1 MDIPKQ
7 YTAADVEGRIAQFWR
22 EHDAFSADPSR
33 GGESY
38 CVVIPPPNVT
48 NVLHIGQALNNTL
61 QDVLV
66 RRERM
71 RGRTTRWVYGTDHA
85 GIATQNVV
93 ARALA
98 DEGVARDD
106 MGREQFLERVWQWC
120 REKGGVITGQLKRLG
135 CSLDFARER
144 FTMDEGLSNAVQEV
158 FMRLF
163 EKGLIYRGHYIVNWC
178 PRCCTAL
185 SDEEAEHREHDGK
198 LWYIRYPIE
207 GADAAHPPDG
217 DHPGDEYVVVATTRP
232 ETMLGDVAVAL
243 NPDDKRLKTLQ
254 SKTVILPILNRKLRV
269 IADEFVDPKF
279 GTGIVKVTPA
289 HDPNDFMMG
298 QRHGLEPVNV
308 MTDTGRMNE
317 NAGPYAGMD
326 RFVCRSQL
334 LDELDA
340 QGLIE
345 KTEPH
350 TLSIGECYRCHT
362 VVEPRLSKQWFVRMK
377 PLAEPA
383 IKPVEEERIRFH
395 PKRWTKVY
403 LEWMN
408 NIRDWCISRQIWW
421 GHRIPIYYV
430 EGSDEPIAARSE
442 AEARQKAG
450 GRPVRQDP
458 DVLDTWF
465 SSWLWPFSTLGW
477 PDETADLRFFYP
489 TNTLVTAP
497 EIIFF
502 WVARMIMAGYE
513 FMGDLPFTDVL
524 IHGTVRDEYGR
535 KQSKSYGNGIDP
547 LDIIG
552 ELGADALRFSLVS
565 LASPGQDMPMQTGCD
580 SPPGFKRVHL
590 SDEERAQRQL
600 ETFLPGR
607 NFCNKLWN
615 AARFVL
621 QNLDGADAAHDL
633 ASAQLSYDDNLILI
647 KLNLAVA
654 QIDDAFARFRLNDVA
669 ATAYDFF
676 WHHYCD
682 RYLEYAKGPLSG
694 DSPQDKQRTQAVL
707 RFVLENTLK
716 LLHPVIPF
724 ITEEIWRLLQGSER
738 EPLMLSSWAQPY
750 KGDLHLPTGEMTD
763 ERYELVKAGRNL
775 RKEYGVAQNDL
786 RRFVIRPR
794 DKERAEYILHDQGL
808 TATMLQAST
817 LVINPGFQP
826 DHPMPSAETPM
837 GTLYLEL
844 GADAA
849 KETARLRK
857 ELEKLDE
864 MVTRLKAKLRNPTFL
879 SKAPEGVIEKER
891 EKLDQF
897 SEKADRLRRSL
908 AILEPEA

>member
-7 YTAADVEGRIAQFWR
+7 YTSADVEERIAAFWA
-22 EHDAFSADPSR
+22 EHDAFAADPAR
-33 GGESY
+33 GGQSY
-38 CVVIPPPNVT
+38 CIVIPPPNVT
-48 NVLHIGQALNNTL
+48 NVLHMGQALNNTL
-61 QDVLV
+61 QDVLI
-66 RRERM
+66 RWQRM
-71 RGRTTRWVYGTDHA
+71 RGANTRWVYGTDHA

-93 ARALA
+93 ERALA
-98 DEGVARDD
+98 DEGASRDD
-106 MGREQFLERVWQWC
+106 LGREKFLERVWQWC
-120 REKGGVITGQLKRLG
+120 NEKGGAITEQLKRLG
-135 CSLDFARER
+135 CSLDFAHER

-163 EKGLIYRGHYIVNWC
+163 AKGLIYRGNYIVNWC

-185 SDEEAEHREHDGK
+185 SDEEAEHREQDGK
-198 LWYIRYPIE
+198 LWYIRYPIHGSKE
-207 GADAAHPPDG
+207 TI
-217 DHPGDEYVVVATTRP
+217 VVATTRP

-243 NPDDKRLKTLQ
+243 NPADKRLKALQ
-254 SKTVILPILNRKLRV
+254 SKTVLLPILNRKLAV
-269 IADEFVDPKF
+269 IADDFVDPKF

-289 HDPNDFMMG
+289 HDPNDFQMG
-298 QRHGLEPVNV
+298 QRHGLEPINV
-308 MTDTGRMNE
+308 MTDTGEMNE

-334 LDELDA
+334 LDDLDA

-345 KTEPH
+345 KIERH

-383 IKPVEEERIRFH
+383 IKPVEEGTIRFH

-421 GHRIPIYYV
+421 GHRIPIYYPKD
-430 EGSDEPIAARSE
+430 SDEPIAARSE
-442 AEARQKAG
+442 AEAREKAG
-450 GRPVRQDP
+450 GAPVRQDP

-477 PDETADLRFFYP
+477 PDDTDDLRTFYP

-513 FMGDLPFTDVL
+513 FAGDLPFTDVL

-535 KQSKSYGNGIDP
+535 KQSKSYGNTIDP
-547 LDIIG
+547 LEIIA
-552 ELGADALRFSLVS
+552 ELGTDALRFSLVS

-580 SPPGFKRVHL
+580 TPPGHTPVHL
-590 SDEERAQRQL
+590 SDEERAQKRL

-615 AARFVL
+615 ASRFLL
-621 QNLDGADAAHDL
+621 QNLEGADETYDF
-633 ASAQLSYDDNLILI
+633 ASATLTADDTYILG
-647 KLNLAVA
+647 KLNETIAA
-654 QIDDAFARFRLNDVA
+654 TDDALTRFRLNDA
-669 ATAYDFF
+669 ALALHDFF

-682 RYLEYAKGPLSG
+682 RYIEYAKGPLTNG
-694 DSPQDKQRTQAVL
+694 SPDDQRRTQAVL
-707 RFVLENTLK
+707 RTVLQNTLK
-716 LLHPVIPF
+716 LLHPIIPF
-724 ITEEIWRLLQGSER
+724 ITEEIWRLLESNER
-738 EPLMLSSWAQPY
+738 APLMSSPWPRALTL
-750 KGDLHLPTGEMTD
+750 DLDEETVAHTG
-763 ERYELVKAGRNL
+763 ERYELVRAGRNL
-775 RKEYGVAQNDL
+775 RKEYNVPPSL
-786 RRFVIRPR
+786 KRRFIFQALDETRMNHIVTDRATTEALLGASELLVVDSAHRP
-794 DKERAEYILHDQGL
+794 E
-808 TATMLQAST
+808 
-817 LVINPGFQP
+817 
-826 DHPMPSAETPM
+826 HPMPSTETPM
-837 GTLYLEL
+837 GTLYIEL
-844 GADAA
+844 GADAVR
-849 KETARLRK
+849 ETTRLKK

-864 MVTRLKAKLRNPTFL
+864 VIAKIKAKLRTEAFR
-879 SKAPEGVIEKER
+879 SKAPEAVIAKER
-891 EKLDQF
+891 EKLEKI

-908 AILEPEA
+908 SVLEE

>member
-7 YTAADVEGRIAQFWR
+7 YTAADVEDRIARFWD
-22 EHDAFSADPSR
+22 EHNAFAADAAR

-38 CVVIPPPNVT
+38 CIVIPPPNVT
-48 NVLHIGQALNNTL
+48 NVLHMGQALNNAL

-66 RRERM
+66 RHHRM
-71 RGRTTRWVYGTDHA
+71 RGANVRWVYGTDHA

-93 ARALA
+93 ERALA
-98 DEGVARDD
+98 DEGIERDD
-106 MGREQFLERVWQWC
+106 LGREEFLERMWQWC
-120 REKGGVITGQLKRLG
+120 NEKGGAITEQLKRLG

-144 FTMDEGLSNAVQEV
+144 FTMDDGLSNAVQEV

-163 EKGLIYRGHYIVNWC
+163 DKGLIYRGNYIVNWC

-185 SDEEAEHREHDGK
+185 SDEEAEHRDHDGK
-198 LWYIRYPIE
+198 LWYIRYPIAGSGAIK
-207 GADAAHPPDG
+207 GAD
-217 DHPGDEYVVVATTRP
+217 ESIVVATTRP

-243 NPDDKRLKTLQ
+243 NPADKRLADLQ
-254 SKTVILPILNRKLRV
+254 SKTVVLPILGRKLQV

-289 HDPNDFMMG
+289 HDPNDFVMG

-308 MTDTGRMNE
+308 MTDTGVMNE

-334 LDELDA
+334 LDDLDA

-345 KTEPH
+345 KVERH

-362 VVEPRLSKQWFVRMK
+362 IVEPRLSKQWFVKMK
-377 PLAEPA
+377 PLAAPA
-383 IKPVEEERIRFH
+383 IKPVEDGEIRFH

-403 LEWMN
+403 LEWMY

-421 GHRIPIYYV
+421 GHRIPIFYV
-430 EGSDEPIAARSE
+430 DSSDEPIAARTE
-442 AEARQKAG
+442 AEAREKAG
-450 GRPVRQDP
+450 GAPVRQDP

-477 PDETADLRFFYP
+477 PEKTEDLAFYYP
-489 TNTLVTAP
+489 TDTLVTAP

-513 FMGDLPFTDVL
+513 FAGGLPFTDVL

-535 KQSKSYGNGIDP
+535 KQSKSFGNGIDP
-547 LDIIG
+547 LDIIE

-580 SPPGFKRVHL
+580 SPSGYAPVHL
-590 SDEERAQRQL
+590 GEEERAKRQL

-615 AARFVL
+615 ASRFLL
-621 QNLDGADAAHDL
+621 QNLEGADTDYDL
-633 ASAQLSYDDNLILI
+633 AAADLTEADTYILG
-647 KLNLAVA
+647 KLNEVIAA
-654 QIDDAFARFRLNDVA
+654 TDDALARFRLNDA
-669 ATAYDFF
+669 ALGLHDFF

-682 RYLEYAKGPLSG
+682 RYIEYAKGPLYG
-694 DSPQDKQRTQAVL
+694 SPRDQRRTQAVL
-707 RFVLENTLK
+707 RTVLENVLK
-716 LLHPVIPF
+716 LLHPIIPY
-724 ITEEIWRLLQGSER
+724 ITEEIWRLLQGDDR
-738 EPLMLSSWAQPY
+738 TPLMLSPWPKALELNLDVQTVELM
-750 KGDLHLPTGEMTD
+750 DQN
-763 ERYELVKAGRNL
+763 YELIRAGRNL
-775 RKEYGVAQNDL
+775 CKEYKVAQGEAH
-786 RRFVIRPR
+786 RFIATGSTDEAVQFLTTTAPMTQAMLGASEYQVYGSDYRP
-794 DKERAEYILHDQGL
+794 DK
-808 TATMLQAST
+808 
-817 LVINPGFQP
+817 
-826 DHPMPSAETPM
+826 PMPSGVTPI
-837 GTLYLEL
+837 GSIYIDL

-849 KETARLRK
+849 KEVARIKK

-864 MVTRLKAKLRNPTFL
+864 VIARIKAKLRNDGFR
-879 SKAPEGVIEKER
+879 SKAPEAVIAKER
-891 EKLDQF
+891 EKLEQF
-897 SEKADRLRRSL
+897 SEKAERLRRSL
-908 AILEPEA
+908 SVLEQ

>member
-7 YTAADVEGRIAQFWR
+7 YTPAAVEERIARFWD
-22 EHDAFSADPSR
+22 EHNAFGADPAR
-33 GGESY
+33 GGDSY
-38 CVVIPPPNVT
+38 CIVIPPPNVT
-48 NVLHIGQALNNTL
+48 NVLHMGQALNNAL

-66 RRERM
+66 RWQRM
-71 RGRTTRWVYGTDHA
+71 RGRNTRWVYGTDHA

-93 ARALA
+93 ERALA
-98 DEGVARDD
+98 DEGIKREDLGRDA
-106 MGREQFLERVWQWC
+106 FVERVWQWC
-120 REKGGVITGQLKRLG
+120 RDTGVTITEQLRRLG
-135 CSLDFARER
+135 CSLDFAHER

-158 FMRLF
+158 FIRLY
-163 EKGLIYRGHYIVNWC
+163 EKGLIYRGDYIVNWC

-185 SDEEAEHREHDGK
+185 SDEEAEHREQDGK

-207 GADAAHPPDG
+207 GTKEHI
-217 DHPGDEYVVVATTRP
+217 VVATTRP

-243 NPDDKRLKTLQ
+243 SPDDKRLKQLQ
-254 SKTVILPILNRKLRV
+254 AKTVVLPILNRKLRV
-269 IADEFVDPKF
+269 IADDFVDPKF

-298 QRHGLEPVNV
+298 QRHDLEPVNV
-308 MTDTGRMNE
+308 MTDTGEMND

-334 LDELDA
+334 LDDLDA

-345 KTEPH
+345 KIEPH

-362 VVEPRLSKQWFVRMK
+362 VVEPRLSRQWFVKMK

-383 IKPVEEERIRFH
+383 IKPVEDGTITFH

-403 LEWMN
+403 LEWMY

-421 GHRIPIYYV
+421 GHRIPIFYV
-430 EGSDEPIAARSE
+430 DGTDEVIAARTETE
-442 AEARQKAG
+442 ALEKSG

-477 PDETADLRFFYP
+477 PDTTDDLRFFYP
-489 TNTLVTAP
+489 TDTLVTAP

-513 FMGDLPFTDVL
+513 FIGDLPFTDVL

-547 LDIIG
+547 LDIIN
-552 ELGADALRFSLVS
+552 ELGADALRFALVS

-580 SPPGFKRVHL
+580 SPPGFKPVHL
-590 SDEERAQRQL
+590 GDEERARRQL

-621 QNLDGADAAHDL
+621 QNLDGADADYDL
-633 ASAQLSYDDNLILI
+633 ASARLSREDNLILV
-647 KLNLAVA
+647 KLDGAIQAVNN
-654 QIDDAFARFRLNDVA
+654 AFERFRLNDA
-669 ATAYDFF
+669 ALTMHDFF
-676 WHHYCD
+676 WHQYCD
-682 RYLEYAKGPLSG
+682 RYVEYAKRPLAG
-694 DSPQDKQRTQAVL
+694 DSADDKRRTQAVL
-707 RFVLENTLK
+707 RYVLENTLK
-716 LLHPVIPF
+716 LLQP
-724 ITEEIWRLLQGSER
+724 ITPYIAEEIWRLLKGDER
-738 EPLMLSSWAQPY
+738 KPLMLSSWPEPFQGTLDAEQAN
-750 KGDLHLPTGEMTD
+750 LTD
-763 ERYELVKAGRNL
+763 EWYEVLTAVRNL
-775 RKEYGVAQNDL
+775 RKEYSVAPNALLKIFIKPKDARHL
-786 RRFVIRPR
+786 
-794 DKERAEYILHDQGL
+794 EYLKSLQSDQADMVL
-808 TATMLQAST
+808 AATALQAST
-817 LVINPGFQP
+817 LVVDADFTPP
-826 DHPMPSAETPM
+826 HPMPTAETPM
-837 GTLYLEL
+837 GTVHVEL

-849 KETARLRK
+849 REVARLRK
-857 ELEKLDE
+857 ELDKLSE
-864 MVTRLKAKLRNPTFL
+864 VIGKLKAKLRSEAFR
-879 SKAPEGVIEKER
+879 SKAPKEVVEKQR
-891 EKLDQF
+891 LKLEELSD
-897 SEKADRLRRSL
+897 KADRLRANL
-908 AILEPEA
+908 AVLEQ

>member
-7 YTAADVEGRIAQFWR
+7 YAPADVEHRIARFWD
-22 EHDAFSADPSR
+22 EHDAFAADPAR

-38 CVVIPPPNVT
+38 CIVIPPPNVT
-48 NVLHIGQALNNTL
+48 NVLHMGQALNNTL

-66 RRERM
+66 RWQRM
-71 RGRTTRWVYGTDHA
+71 RGRNTRWVYGTDHA

-93 ARALA
+93 ERALA
-98 DEGVARDD
+98 DEDLGRDD
-106 MGREQFLERVWQWC
+106 LGRDGFLERVWQWC
-120 REKGGVITGQLKRLG
+120 NEKGGAITEQLKRLG

-163 EKGLIYRGHYIVNWC
+163 AKNLIYRGNYIVNWC

-185 SDEEAEHREHDGK
+185 SDEEAEHLEHDGK
-198 LWYIRYPIE
+198 LWYIRYPVE
-207 GADAAHPPDG
+207 GSKDPI
-217 DHPGDEYVVVATTRP
+217 VVATTRP

-243 NPDDKRLKTLQ
+243 NPADKRLSDLQ
-254 SKTVILPILNRKLRV
+254 SKTVVLPILNRKLQV

-308 MTDTGRMNE
+308 MTETGEMNE

-334 LDELDA
+334 LDDLDA

-362 VVEPRLSKQWFVRMK
+362 IVEPRLSKQWFVKMK
-377 PLAEPA
+377 PLAAPA
-383 IKPVEEERIRFH
+383 IKPVEDATIRFH

-421 GHRIPIYYV
+421 GHRIPIFYAND
-430 EGSDEPIAARSE
+430 SDEPIAARTE
-442 AEARQKAG
+442 AEAREKAG
-450 GRPVRQDP
+450 GAPVRQDP

-477 PDETADLRFFYP
+477 PEETDDLRFFYP

-513 FMGDLPFTDVL
+513 FRGDLPFTDVL

-547 LDIIG
+547 LDIIA
-552 ELGADALRFSLVS
+552 ELGADALRFTLVS

-580 SPPGFKRVHL
+580 SPPGYKPVHL
-590 SDEERAQRQL
+590 SDEERARKQL

-621 QNLDGADAAHDL
+621 QNLEGAAQGHDL
-633 ASAQLSYDDNLILI
+633 TSAALSKEDNLILT
-647 KLNLAVA
+647 KLNVA
-654 QIDDAFARFRLNDVA
+654 IEATHDALERFRLNDA
-669 ATAYDFF
+669 ALVLHDFF
-676 WHHYCD
+676 WHQYCD
-682 RYLEYAKGPLSG
+682 RYVEYAKHPLSG
-694 DSPQDKQRTQAVL
+694 ESSHDKRRTQAVL
-707 RFVLENTLK
+707 RYVLENVLK
-716 LLHPVIPF
+716 LLHPIIPY
-724 ITEEIWRLLQGSER
+724 ITEEIWRLLNGDGR
-738 EPLMLSSWAQPY
+738 VPLMVSAWAQPFPGPLDVE
-750 KGDLHLPTGEMTD
+750 KANLTD
-763 ERYELVKAGRNL
+763 EWYEVVRAVRNL
-775 RKEYGVAQNDL
+775 RKEYNVAPNAL
-786 RRFVIRPR
+786 LKVYIRPR
-794 DKERAEYILHDQGL
+794 DDVRAQYISEIRSTSRDSV
-808 TATMLQAST
+808 AAAAAMQAST
-817 LVINPGFQP
+817 LIVEP
-826 DHPMPSAETPM
+826 DFKPERPMPTAETPM
-837 GTLYLEL
+837 GTVYIEL
-844 GADAA
+844 GADA
-849 KETARLRK
+849 KRETARVK
-857 ELEKLDE
+857 NDLEKLDG
-864 MVTRLKAKLRNPTFL
+864 VIAKTKAKLRNEAFL
-879 SKAPEGVIEKER
+879 SKAPEDVVAKER
-891 EKLDQF
+891 EKLEQF
-897 SEKADRLRRSL
+897 SEKAERLRRSL
-908 AILEPEA
+908 SVLEPEP

>member
-7 YTAADVEGRIAQFWR
+7 YTPADVENRIARLWDK
-22 EHDAFSADPSR
+22 HDAFAADPAR

-48 NVLHIGQALNNTL
+48 NVLHMGQALNNTL

-66 RRERM
+66 RWQRM
-71 RGRTTRWVYGTDHA
+71 RGRNTRWVYGTDHA

-93 ARALA
+93 ERALA
-98 DEGVARDD
+98 DEGLGRGDL
-106 MGREQFLERVWQWC
+106 GREAFIERVSQWC
-120 REKGGVITGQLKRLG
+120 DEKRRAITEQLKRLG

-144 FTMDEGLSNAVQEV
+144 FTMDDGLSNAVQEV

-163 EKGLIYRGHYIVNWC
+163 EKNLIYRGNYIVNWC

-185 SDEEAEHREHDGK
+185 SDEEAEHLEHDGK
-198 LWYIRYPIE
+198 LWYIRYPIQ
-207 GADAAHPPDG
+207 DSD
-217 DHPGDEYVVVATTRP
+217 DSVVVATTRP

-243 NPDDKRLKTLQ
+243 NPADKRLSDLQ
-254 SKTVILPILNRKLRV
+254 SKTVVLPILNRKLQV

-308 MTDTGRMNE
+308 MTETGEMNE

-334 LDELDA
+334 LDDLDA
-340 QGLIE
+340 QNLIE
-345 KTEPH
+345 KIEPH

-362 VVEPRLSKQWFVRMK
+362 IVEPRLSKQWFVKMK
-377 PLAEPA
+377 PLAAPA
-383 IKPVEEERIRFH
+383 IKPVEDGTIRFH

-421 GHRIPIYYV
+421 GHRIPIFYAD
-430 EGSDEPIAARSE
+430 GSDEPIAARSE
-442 AEARQKAG
+442 AEARDKAG
-450 GRPVRQDP
+450 GATVRQDP

-477 PDETADLRFFYP
+477 PDDTEDVRFFYP

-513 FMGDLPFTDVL
+513 FVGDLPFTDVL

-535 KQSKSYGNGIDP
+535 KQSKSFGNGIDP
-547 LDIIG
+547 LDIIA
-552 ELGADALRFSLVS
+552 ELGADALRFTLVS

-580 SPPGFKRVHL
+580 SPPGYKPVHL
-590 SDEERAQRQL
+590 SDEERARKQL

-621 QNLDGADAAHDL
+621 QNLEGAEQGYDLTSAA
-633 ASAQLSYDDNLILI
+633 LSKEDTLILI
-647 KLNLAVA
+647 KLNRAI
-654 QIDDAFARFRLNDVA
+654 QDTKDALERFRLNDA
-669 ATAYDFF
+669 ALVLHDFF
-676 WHHYCD
+676 WHQYCD
-682 RYLEYAKGPLSG
+682 RYVEYAKHPLSG
-694 DSPQDKQRTQAVL
+694 DSSEDKHRTQAVL
-707 RFVLENTLK
+707 RYVLENVVK
-716 LLHPVIPF
+716 LLHPIIPY
-724 ITEEIWRLLQGSER
+724 ITEEIWRLLNGDGR
-738 EPLMLSSWAQPY
+738 KPLMSCAWAQPFP
-750 KGDLHLPTGEMTD
+750 GSLDFERANLTD
-763 ERYELVKAGRNL
+763 EWYDVVRAVRNL
-775 RKEYGVAQNDL
+775 RKEYNVAPNAL
-786 RRFVIRPR
+786 LKVYIRPR
-794 DKERAEYILHDQGL
+794 DHTREEYVKEIQSTPRDSVA
-808 TATMLQAST
+808 AAAAMQASA
-817 LVINPGFQP
+817 LIPKPNFKPER
-826 DHPMPSAETPM
+826 PMPTAETAM
-837 GTLYLEL
+837 GTVYIEL
-844 GADAA
+844 GADA
-849 KETARLRK
+849 KREMARVK
-857 ELEKLDE
+857 NDLEKLDG
-864 MVTRLKAKLRNPTFL
+864 VIAKIKAKLRNETFL
-879 SKAPEGVIEKER
+879 SKAPEEVVAKER
-891 EKLDQF
+891 EKLEQF
-897 SEKADRLRRSL
+897 SEKAERLRRSL
-908 AILEPEA
+908 SVLEPET

>member
-1 MDIPKQ
+1 MEIPKQ
-7 YTAADVEGRIAQFWR
+7 YTAADVEARIAQFWR

-38 CVVIPPPNVT
+38 CIVIPPPNVT
-48 NVLHIGQALNNTL
+48 NVLHMGQALNNTL

-71 RGRTTRWVYGTDHA
+71 RGRNTRWVYGTDHA

-93 ARALA
+93 ERALA

-106 MGREQFLERVWQWC
+106 LGREQFLERVWQWC
-120 REKGGVITGQLKRLG
+120 REKGGVITEQLKRLG
-135 CSLDFARER
+135 CSLDFARDR

-207 GADAAHPPDG
+207 GADAGHPA
-217 DHPGDEYVVVATTRP
+217 DEHVVVATTRP

-243 NPDDKRLKTLQ
+243 NPDDKRLKKLQ

-308 MTDTGRMNE
+308 MTDTGQMNE

-334 LDELDA
+334 LDDLDA

-421 GHRIPIYYV
+421 GHRLPIYYV
-430 EGSDEPIAARSE
+430 EGSDEPIAARNE
-442 AEARQKAG
+442 AEAREKAG
-450 GRPVRQDP
+450 RKPVRQDP

-477 PDETADLRFFYP
+477 PEQTADLRFFYP

-513 FMGDLPFTDVL
+513 FMADLPFTDVL

-547 LDIIG
+547 LDII
-552 ELGADALRFSLVS
+552 EQLGADALRFSLVS

-621 QNLDGADAAHDL
+621 QNLDGADAGYDL
-633 ASAQLSYDDNLILI
+633 ASAQLTADDTYILG
-647 KLNLAVA
+647 KLNEAIA
-654 QIDDAFARFRLNDVA
+654 AANDAFMRFRLNDVA
-669 ATAYDFF
+669 QGLYDFF
-676 WHHYCD
+676 WHHFCD
-682 RYLEYAKGPLSG
+682 RYIEYAKGPLADG
-694 DSPQDKQRTQAVL
+694 AADDKGRTQAVL
-707 RFVLENTLK
+707 RVVLENTVK
-716 LLHPVIPF
+716 LLHPVIPY
-724 ITEEIWRLLQGSER
+724 ITEELWRLLHGDER
-738 EPLMLSSWAQPY
+738 TPLMLSPWPQRLGLVLDEQTVA
-750 KGDLHLPTGEMTD
+750 HTD
-763 ERYELVKAGRNL
+763 ERYELVRAGRNV
-775 RKEYGVAQNDL
+775 RKEYNVSPSSR
-786 RRFVIRPR
+786 RRFVFAPLDETRRDHVVTDRATIEAMIEASELVVLEPGRRP
-794 DKERAEYILHDQGL
+794 
-808 TATMLQAST
+808 AT
-817 LVINPGFQP
+817 
-826 DHPMPSAETPM
+826 PMPSAETPM

-864 MVTRLKAKLRNPTFL
+864 IVTKLKAKLRNPTFL
-879 SKAPEGVIEKER
+879 SKAPEAVVEKER